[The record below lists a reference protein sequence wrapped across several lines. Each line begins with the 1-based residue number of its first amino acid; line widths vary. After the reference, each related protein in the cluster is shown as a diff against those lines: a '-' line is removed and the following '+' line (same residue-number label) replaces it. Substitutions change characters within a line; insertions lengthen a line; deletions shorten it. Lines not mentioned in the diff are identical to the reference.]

1 MELSNRIIDPVQF
14 ELTLNRLA
22 YQLIEEHDDFD
33 RTALIGIQP
42 RGVLLA
48 DRLATIIEEVT
59 GKKDLR
65 KGQLDITFFRDDL
78 RHRQSLPK
86 ASVTALPFLVE
97 DLRVVLI
104 DDVLFTG
111 RTIRAALDAL
121 LAHGRPS
128 SVELAVLIDRRFS
141 RELPIQPKYVGRS
154 VDSLSSENIRVRWAD
169 DPQGDGENHV
179 DLVSPMNTDADV

>member
-1 MELSNRIIDPVQF
+1 MGIRNRIIDPVQF

-22 YQLIEEHDDFD
+22 YQLIEEHDDFAQ
-33 RTALIGIQP
+33 TALIGIQP
-42 RGVLLA
+42 RGVHLA
-48 DRLATIIEEVT
+48 SRLSDIIENVT
-59 GKKDLR
+59 GRNDIR

-78 RHRQSLPK
+78 RQRQSLPQ
-86 ASVTALPFLVE
+86 ASVTKLPFLVE

-121 LAHGRPS
+121 LAHGRPR

-154 VDSLSSENIRVRWAD
+154 VDILSDQKVRVRWAHD
-169 DPQGDGENHV
+169 ENGDGHDHVELTSISSEN
-179 DLVSPMNTDADV
+179 D